1 MKLNIGCM
9 RVLRRAIDKEACRT
23 YCTQRAEK
31 LTNAEIRKKR
41 NEIFQE
47 EKKRQFSLVTRIE
60 KIEVQH
66 KGPPEDCT
74 LYMNKNL
81 STPFNCAMHIS
92 ELLMNRSVCAL
103 VNGKIWDIH
112 RPLEEDCELRFLHF
126 KDEDPME
133 VNKAFWRSCSF
144 ITGHVLET
152 AFKDSH
158 RVDLCSFPPPD
169 IESGSFVYDAHLP
182 LEGWK
187 PSTEE
192 LMCMSRIGWKLHGED
207 LKFECLEVN
216 ATVATKMF
224 EDNPFKSQQISSIAA
239 KSHNK
244 STVTLYK
251 MGNHI
256 DISSGPMIATTAM
269 IGRFSIV
276 AIHDF
281 ASPRYGPLK
290 RIQGVAIPTQ
300 LSMHYWT
307 YEQLLKR
314 GRKFNRCKPLPRN
327 NNNNN
332 NKNNK
337 AVQT

>member
-1 MKLNIGCM
+1 MKLNVGCI
-9 RVLRRAIDKEACRT
+9 RVLRRAIEKEPCRT

-31 LTNAEIRKKR
+31 LTNAQIRQKR
-41 NEIFQE
+41 NEIFE
-47 EKKRQFSLVTRIE
+47 AEKNRQLSLVTQIE

-112 RPLEEDCELRFLHF
+112 RPLEEDCELTFLHF
-126 KDEDPME
+126 KDEDPWV
-133 VNKAFWRSCSF
+133 VNKAFWRTCSF
-144 ITGHVLET
+144 ILGHVLET
-152 AFKDSH
+152 AFKDSF

-169 IESGSFVYDAHLP
+169 VVSGSFVHDARLP
-182 LEGWK
+182 LDGWK

-192 LMCMSRIGWKLHGED
+192 LMCLSRIGWKLHGQD
-207 LKFECLEVN
+207 LKFERLDVD
-216 ATVATKMF
+216 ASVAAKMF
-224 EDNPFKSQQISSIAA
+224 EDNPFKSKQIPDIAA
-239 KSHNK
+239 KSENG
-244 STVTLYK
+244 SSVTLYK

-256 DISSGPMIATTAM
+256 DISRGPMIATTAM
-269 IGRFSIV
+269 IGRFSVV

-281 ASPRYGPLK
+281 NCASYGPLK
-290 RIQGVAIPTQ
+290 RVQGVAMPTQ

-314 GRKFNRCKPLPRN
+314 GKKFNKSAPLPYSN

-332 NKNNK
+332 
-337 AVQT
+337 AVVL